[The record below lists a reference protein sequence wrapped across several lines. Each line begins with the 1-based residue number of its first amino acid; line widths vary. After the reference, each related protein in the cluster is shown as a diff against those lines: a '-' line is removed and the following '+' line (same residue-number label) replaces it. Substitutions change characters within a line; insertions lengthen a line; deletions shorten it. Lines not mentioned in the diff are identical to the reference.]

1 MDKILDAVVE
11 VIPVTVAKLEM
22 KPGDT
27 LVIRM
32 DMGPII
38 AQQELDRFQDM
49 MRPLLP
55 EGCKAVI
62 MPKDAELTVI
72 PKESTP

>member
-1 MDKILDAVVE
+1 MAQILDAVVE
-11 VIPVTVAKLEM
+11 VVPVTIAKLEM

-32 DMGPII
+32 DMGPVI

-49 MRPLLP
+49 TAPLLP

-62 MPKDAELTVI
+62 MPKDAELTII
-72 PKESTP
+72 PKEPI